1 MAREIE
7 RACVEK
13 IVGEMNELAARY
25 RENKRKID
33 WLRRVLEL
41 LRKPVR

>member
-1 MAREIE
+1 
-7 RACVEK
+7 
-13 IVGEMNELAARY
+13 MNELARRY

-41 LRKPVR
+41 VRWRQ